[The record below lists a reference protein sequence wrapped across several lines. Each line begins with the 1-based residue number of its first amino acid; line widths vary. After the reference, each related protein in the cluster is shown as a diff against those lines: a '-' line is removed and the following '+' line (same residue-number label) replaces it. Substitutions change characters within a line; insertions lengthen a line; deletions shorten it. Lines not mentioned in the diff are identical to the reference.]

1 MLSEVWL
8 SSFYSATHAVIA
20 KAGFPSWL
28 KYDLLTSPGLHTDM
42 SISGQREK
50 LFLEVLSEEPESF
63 NFIIVFPWRLKPT
76 TFQISLT

>member
-8 SSFYSATHAVIA
+8 FSFCSATHGAIA

-28 KYDLLTSPGLHTDM
+28 KYDLLTSPGLHTDV
-42 SISGQREK
+42 SISRWREN

-63 NFIIVFPWRLKPT
+63 NFNIVFPWRLKPT